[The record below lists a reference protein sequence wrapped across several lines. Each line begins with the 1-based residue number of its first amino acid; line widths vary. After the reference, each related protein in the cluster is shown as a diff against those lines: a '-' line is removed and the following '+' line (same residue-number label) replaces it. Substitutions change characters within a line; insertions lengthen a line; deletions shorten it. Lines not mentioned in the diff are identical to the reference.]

1 MNADRNPTILLQI
14 INLRNKK
21 FLKMTHESRL
31 TADLRRLLTGC
42 RRAALGTLGEDGGP
56 QVSITPFAIDP
67 HTPCVVL
74 LVSGLA
80 AHTANMRRDPRVSL
94 LVAEQEVEGEP
105 VHALGRITVAGEA
118 RVAIPDSSG
127 FLALQQAYLRRFPE
141 AEAIAQLPDF
151 RYVAV
156 YVRAVRQ
163 VAGFGAARDV
173 PPETFER
180 LLRSL

>member
-1 MNADRNPTILLQI
+1 
-14 INLRNKK
+14 
-21 FLKMTHESRL
+21 MTHESRL

-42 RRAALGTLGEDGGP
+42 RRAALGTLAEGGEP
-56 QVSITPFAIDP
+56 QVSITPFAVEP
-67 HTPCVVL
+67 HTPCFVL

-80 AHTANMRRDPRVSL
+80 AHTANMRRDARVSL

-105 VHALGRITVAGEA
+105 VHALGRFTVAGEA
-118 RVAIPDSSG
+118 RVATPDSKESQP
-127 FLALQQAYLRRFPE
+127 LQHAYLRRFPE

-173 PPETFER
+173 PLEAFER

>member
-1 MNADRNPTILLQI
+1 
-14 INLRNKK
+14 
-21 FLKMTHESRL
+21 MTHESRL

-42 RRAALGTLGEDGGP
+42 RRASLGTLAEDGGP
-56 QVSITPFAIDP
+56 LVSITPFAVDP
-67 HTPCVVL
+67 HIPCFVL

-80 AHTANMRRDPRVSL
+80 AHTANMRRDPHVSL
-94 LVAEQEVEGEP
+94 LIAEQEVEGEP
-105 VHALGRITVAGEA
+105 VHALGRLTAAGQA
-118 RVAIPDSSG
+118 RVATPGSNE
-127 FLALQQAYLRRFPE
+127 FLAWQQAYLRRFPE

-173 PPETFER
+173 PLEAFER